1 MTIKQQLIPLRIGKG
16 LLSLVALFVMLLAP
30 QGAWAQDPVSYGL
43 TVAGVE
49 VTSAN
54 ATNITGQNILAGTVT
69 YEDGSHTLTLD
80 HATINGSVVV
90 TGDFDLV
97 VCLVGNST
105 IQGTGET
112 SLTNGI
118 SRGGSAAGKLTFT
131 IAENSSGSLFFPN
144 VTTPIADF
152 ANIEYQNGLEW
163 GCRDEGDQTDYVEG
177 VGTDV
182 VLASIGATYYVTK
195 TKTTMTLSNN
205 GGTVTY
211 RKDDTLGHVLT
222 LSGLTD
228 LNNCISWYSPDDV
241 KIEISGTNNSMSFS
255 SSGTYNSVCFE
266 GKPQSNISFI
276 FTGSTA
282 TLKMYDRSQAKSL
295 EHPWISGFSNASNPT
310 LSDGLK
316 MVEIDEYRY
325 DNNQSLE
332 TYVERYI
339 TTETYGLNVKGTQVH
354 HLDGV
359 LVGHKDNILGLVYNE
374 QSEKWELSTSVTFN
388 SDDNILTLNNAN
400 INYDDG
406 NAIVSSITSPLT
418 VHLTGENFISSGD
431 YLPFVGA
438 IGDNANLVFTTNT
451 TGTPGSLTMTSTHT
465 DFGPTSFFDGFKQ
478 ILYPEEQGLLAAKS
492 VNGNV
497 VISQETG
504 YGLKVAGIVVTEDN
518 ASHILGE
525 NNATVTFTPATAAT
539 DTESAKPATL
549 TLNNA
554 TISGIIETSID
565 LTVDFKGSSTIILP
579 TNKEY
584 PFVGNKSPVL
594 SFTNSG
600 KNSTPLTV
608 NGEFNGG
615 YSKFMTGFATGSVDV
630 DNGCTDNTV
639 WWLQSEITAYM
650 YLKWIQRYDLWI
662 GDTQFTN
669 IDSELSG
676 GKGSFDGDHTLTL
689 NGASLTAPIKSN
701 LDNLIIKLKGNNSIV
716 ETSDSA
722 TLINSYK
729 KTATLSFDVDN
740 ELGGSLTLTNRGDG
754 ASIKNFTSVSLA
766 EGLYI
771 HSNQA
776 GLRYETI
783 NNEKCYV
790 AQQYGESWTMTIN
803 QNASYP
809 IWVYKNS
816 TDGYVQVTESN
827 KANVLGEQTET
838 KSVTYNDGTL
848 TLNGATIN
856 SSSSYAFVMGDDM
869 TALNVVLVG
878 ENTVVGNGF
887 QFTSS
892 SASLTFKTNGTAA
905 GSLTIAEGDFVLAS
919 TGTTINYQNG
929 LVYDATTKT
938 VDAISAPT
946 ISSVLDG
953 LTGERTVE
961 IQGQSQ
967 GTVNYSLTYADS
979 KLSANNVSN
988 QEYSEAFKLLG
999 PATIK
1004 ATVTVNDVVSPEA
1017 TAYYF
1022 GILPNP
1028 LTFVYDGQTA
1038 PTFTATLYPSV
1049 DDVTFTPTGSPD
1061 SFTTFLEGN
1070 VTITGFGRGMASAN
1084 INAPE
1089 TRNFTVLSDTI
1100 GFMMEVVPPTP
1111 TIAFDGTKTYLNTDK
1126 VTISLPE
1133 SLADD
1138 QNAVIVYSWDEECQ
1152 PGNANNYSDASGV
1165 PLNAGTNTLYA
1176 WVRYNGAT
1184 ADDAVY
1190 SERVSQVFTV
1200 KTDIDQFAVK
1210 DMIATDPTY
1219 TGSAI
1224 VPTFTLY
1231 DAKDET
1237 STLSAE
1243 NYDVRI
1249 EKYVDETTGY
1259 SVVTSV
1265 LDAGTYKVYAVG
1277 KGDTYGGEKLI
1288 YEALVVNKAN
1298 IQGLPT
1304 VAADDLV
1311 YDGTEQVLLP
1321 ITVPDGVTVEYFFTS
1336 ITEENYKDG
1345 SYDPNCAGEVSYST
1359 TIPKATNAGYFA
1371 IIYKVDGGNNYN
1383 NIMPSGT
1390 IKVAIYPAEITEL
1403 TIATN
1408 SLTYTGEAQT
1418 VTITSVKAGELVL
1431 TTSDYDVS
1439 YEVVEEQGTRPVD
1452 APVDTG
1458 TYNAV
1463 VTGKG
1468 NFTGTQSAE
1477 FTVLKD
1483 PEFCFYVDETI
1494 SNGETKEYEYGLE
1507 QTLPVLKRWDNGS
1520 LKDPTGFNVT
1530 YTSSDANVA
1539 TIDNTGKITIVGVGL
1554 TEIRASIEATEEYA
1568 ADEAWFTMMV
1578 VPAVPKVS
1586 IPDGAYFTG
1595 QKLSIT
1601 TDAQG
1606 GDLYYSYGY
1615 EEDESKRTPYDGEI
1629 SLPAGEY
1636 QFYPYV
1642 RCGTDNN
1649 PIWSYTEA
1657 TELYVYDEPTI
1668 SKDEGEYEGDIEVEI
1683 TNLPQSNEV
1692 SVTAYYYLG
1701 DDEENAKLYTAGY
1714 KITVRE
1720 STKLNVYLLVEGDS
1734 GKRYKTRVIERQ
1746 YVIKDIPLDV
1756 TAADFHN
1763 HWMTYYHNN
1772 NGNVGLP
1779 ENQNIGAYVAT
1790 TISGNEIVVTQIKSI
1805 PRGEPVLLNDETTT
1819 TTTNVFGQD
1828 VQGNLLLHADE
1839 DVVVDEEQGDYYG
1852 LYNGAFMH
1860 VKGTIPAG
1868 KNYLMVSNAV
1878 VPGGNAPQ
1886 LTIVID
1892 GEATGVNDVR
1902 SKMEDVR
1909 GDIYDL
1915 QGRKVQKPSKKGL
1928 YINNGHKVV
1937 VK

>member
-1 MTIKQQLIPLRIGKG
+1 MRLKQVFIPLRIGKG
-16 LLSLVALFVMLLAP
+16 LLCLLALFTMLLAP
-30 QGAWAQDPVSYGL
+30 QGAWAQTDYGL
-43 TVAGVE
+43 TVAGVT
-49 VTSAN
+49 VTSDN
-54 ATNITGQNILAGTVT
+54 ATNITGQNILAGTVK

-90 TGDFDLV
+90 TGGFDLV
-97 VCLVGNST
+97 VCLVGNNT

-112 SLTNGI
+112 SLANGI
-118 SRGGSAAGKLTFT
+118 SRGGGSAAGKLTFD
-131 IAENSSGSLFFPN
+131 IAKNTSGSLFFPY
-144 VTTPIADF
+144 VTTPIAGF
-152 ANIEYQNGLEW
+152 ANIEYLNGLEW
-163 GCRDEGDQTDYVEG
+163 GCRDEGTTTDYVEG
-177 VGTDV
+177 VGTEV
-182 VLASIGATYYVTK
+182 VLASIGASLYVTK

-282 TLKMYDRSQAKSL
+282 TLKMYDRSQYKSL
-295 EHPWISGFSNASNPT
+295 EHPWISGFRNASNPT

-339 TTETYGLNVKGTQVH
+339 TTETYGLNVQGIQVH

-478 ILYPEEQGLLAAKS
+478 ILYPEEQGSLSAKS
-492 VNGNV
+492 VDGNV

-525 NNATVTFTPATAAT
+525 NNTTVTFTPATAAT
-539 DTESAKPATL
+539 DTEPAKPATL

-579 TNKEY
+579 TDKEY
-584 PFVGNKSPVL
+584 PFVGNNSPVL

-615 YSKFMTGFATGSVDV
+615 YSKFMTGFANGSVDV
-630 DNGCTDNTV
+630 DSECGDNTV
-639 WWLQSEITAYM
+639 WWLQSEISAHM
-650 YLKWIQRYDLWI
+650 YLRWIQRYDLWI
-662 GDTQFTN
+662 GNKQFTN

-701 LDNLIIKLKGNNSIV
+701 LDNLTIKLKGNNSIV

-754 ASIKNFTSVSLA
+754 ATIKNFASVSLA

-771 HSNQA
+771 HSSQP
-776 GLRYETI
+776 GLCYETV
-783 NNEKCYV
+783 NDEKCYV
-790 AQQYGESWTMTIN
+790 AQQSCESWTMIIN
-803 QNASYP
+803 QSVSYP

-816 TDGYVQVTESN
+816 TDGYIQITETN
-827 KANVLGEQTET
+827 QANVLGEQTET
-838 KSVTYNDGTL
+838 KSVTYNNGTL

-856 SSSSYAFVMGDDM
+856 SGSSYAFVMGDNM

-878 ENTVVGNGF
+878 ENTVSGNGF

-892 SASLTFKTNGTAA
+892 SASLTFKTNGTDA
-905 GSLTIAEGDFVLAS
+905 GSFAIVNAQDTNYSFAT
-919 TGTTINYQNG
+919 TGTTITCENG
-929 LVYDATTKT
+929 LVYDAGTKT
-938 VDAISAPT
+938 VGALSAPT
-946 ISSVLDG
+946 FLSNWNG
-953 LTGERTVE
+953 TTGKRMVE

-967 GTVNYSLTYADS
+967 GTVKYSLTYADS

-1049 DDVTFTPTGSPD
+1049 DGVTFTPSGSPGD
-1061 SFTTFLEGN
+1061 FVTLSDGN
-1070 VTITGFGRGMASAN
+1070 MTITGFGSGKASAL

-1089 TRNFTVLSDTI
+1089 TRNFTILTDTI
-1100 GFMMEVVPPTP
+1100 GFMMEVVPPAP
-1111 TIAFDGTKTYLNTDK
+1111 TISSTATLEGDEITITAADGLTDPQ
-1126 VTISLPE
+1126 IY
-1133 SLADD
+1133 
-1138 QNAVIVYSWDEECQ
+1138 YSWDSNDNV
-1152 PGNANNYSDASGV
+1152 GTLYNAQTSTPTAKNG
-1165 PLNAGTNTLYA
+1165 TLYA
-1176 WVRYNGAT
+1176 WVKMNDCTSSKAEQTFSVKKNIANAYVQMNDFYSDYVTSYTGAPITPEFVVKESESDDAPTIASTNYDVTYKYKSKTDEVYSDADEIMNVGDYKIVITGKGEAYGGSQEIEFQVEKASVTEYAQWASPAAKEDLTYTGEEQELVTAGTVPTGVTIKYYVAESAEADPYQEDGGWSEVIPKRQEIDTYYIFCKADESENYEAWPAEGEKVYLTVSIERGTATLTATNQISEYTGEPIEYSMDHVTVNPSTISKKNVGIDYYMPNSDSPLEVAPTQVGTYIVRFYLEDANYSLGEEEYTATLTITPKNIT
-1184 ADDAVY
+1184 ADMVTLSEESYTYDGSTHTPTVGVGYTVGQTTKTLTGADYDISYQLYGTTTNVENPTDADTYNVVVTGKGNY
-1190 SERVSQVFTV
+1190 SGTATKSFAINPASIEDYTVSV
-1200 KTDIDQFAVK
+1200 D
-1210 DMIATDPTY
+1210 ATQTYTY

-1224 VPTFTLY
+1224 RPSVTVNTPTGGLF
-1231 DAKDET
+1231 DAT
-1237 STLSAE
+1237 NYTVSYE
-1243 NYDVRI
+1243 NN
-1249 EKYVDETTGY
+1249 
-1259 SVVTSV
+1259 
-1265 LDAGTYKVYAVG
+1265 
-1277 KGDTYGGEKLI
+1277 
-1288 YEALVVNKAN
+1288 VNAAN
-1298 IQGLPT
+1298 ENATNKPT
-1304 VAADDLV
+1304 VIVTGIGNYTGTTTASYTIGQADLADV
-1311 YDGTEQVLLP
+1311 
-1321 ITVPDGVTVEYFFTS
+1321 
-1336 ITEENYKDG
+1336 
-1345 SYDPNCAGEVSYST
+1345 
-1359 TIPKATNAGYFA
+1359 
-1371 IIYKVDGGNNYN
+1371 
-1383 NIMPSGT
+1383 
-1390 IKVAIYPAEITEL
+1390 
-1403 TIATN
+1403 TIATIAN
-1408 SLTYTGEAQT
+1408 QVYTGSAIEPAVSVTLNSVAIDASEYTVGYSNNTAAGEAT
-1418 VTITSVKAGELVL
+1418 VTLTSNGKNFTTEHTKSTTFTILNRTLAVSDVTFNKHWSTFYSANETLELPTGVGAFVITSI
-1431 TTSDYDVS
+1431 
-1439 YEVVEEQGTRPVD
+1439 
-1452 APVDTG
+1452 
-1458 TYNAV
+1458 N
-1463 VTGKG
+1463 
-1468 NFTGTQSAE
+1468 
-1477 FTVLKD
+1477 
-1483 PEFCFYVDETI
+1483 
-1494 SNGETKEYEYGLE
+1494 
-1507 QTLPVLKRWDNGS
+1507 QT
-1520 LKDPTGFNVT
+1520 
-1530 YTSSDANVA
+1530 A
-1539 TIDNTGKITIVGVGL
+1539 
-1554 TEIRASIEATEEYA
+1554 
-1568 ADEAWFTMMV
+1568 
-1578 VPAVPKVS
+1578 
-1586 IPDGAYFTG
+1586 
-1595 QKLSIT
+1595 
-1601 TDAQG
+1601 
-1606 GDLYYSYGY
+1606 
-1615 EEDESKRTPYDGEI
+1615 
-1629 SLPAGEY
+1629 
-1636 QFYPYV
+1636 
-1642 RCGTDNN
+1642 
-1649 PIWSYTEA
+1649 TEA
-1657 TELYVYDEPTI
+1657 TAMQI
-1668 SKDEGEYEGDIEVEI
+1668 SNI
-1683 TNLPQSNEV
+1683 P
-1692 SVTAYYYLG
+1692 
-1701 DDEENAKLYTAGY
+1701 AG
-1714 KITVRE
+1714 
-1720 STKLNVYLLVEGDS
+1720 
-1734 GKRYKTRVIERQ
+1734 
-1746 YVIKDIPLDV
+1746 
-1756 TAADFHN
+1756 
-1763 HWMTYYHNN
+1763 
-1772 NGNVGLP
+1772 
-1779 ENQNIGAYVAT
+1779 
-1790 TISGNEIVVTQIKSI
+1790 VV
-1805 PRGEPVLLNDETTT
+1805 VLLNDETNEPSTA
-1819 TTTNVFGQD
+1819 VFGTD
-1828 VQGNLLLHADE
+1828 VKGNYLQHAT
-1839 DVVVDEEQGDYYG
+1839 VNTVVDAEEGDFYG
-1852 LYNGAFMH
+1852 LYNGAFMRITD
-1860 VKGTIPAG
+1860 KSMIPAG
-1868 KNYLMVSNAV
+1868 RNYLLNPFGMTNG
-1878 VPGGNAPQ
+1878 PEAPQ
-1886 LTIVID
+1886 LTIVIEGD
-1892 GEATGVNDVR
+1892 VTGVNEVR

-1909 GDIYDL
+1909 GDFYDM

-1928 YINNGHKVV
+1928 YISNGRKVV

>member
-1 MTIKQQLIPLRIGKG
+1 MTIKQQLIPLRIGKS

-30 QGAWAQDPVSYGL
+30 QRAWAQTDYGL
-43 TVAGVE
+43 TVAGVA

-54 ATNITGQNILAGTVT
+54 AASITGDEITA
-69 YEDGSHTLTLD
+69 
-80 HATINGSVVV
+80 GSVS
-90 TGDFDLV
+90 FD
-97 VCLVGNST
+97 
-105 IQGTGET
+105 
-112 SLTNGI
+112 
-118 SRGGSAAGKLTFT
+118 A
-131 IAENSSGSLFFPN
+131 
-144 VTTPIADF
+144 
-152 ANIEYQNGLEW
+152 
-163 GCRDEGDQTDYVEG
+163 
-177 VGTDV
+177 
-182 VLASIGATYYVTK
+182 
-195 TKTTMTLSNN
+195 
-205 GGTVTY
+205 
-211 RKDDTLGHVLT
+211 
-222 LSGLTD
+222 
-228 LNNCISWYSPDDV
+228 
-241 KIEISGTNNSMSFS
+241 
-255 SSGTYNSVCFE
+255 
-266 GKPQSNISFI
+266 
-276 FTGSTA
+276 
-282 TLKMYDRSQAKSL
+282 
-295 EHPWISGFSNASNPT
+295 
-310 LSDGLK
+310 
-316 MVEIDEYRY
+316 
-325 DNNQSLE
+325 
-332 TYVERYI
+332 
-339 TTETYGLNVKGTQVH
+339 
-354 HLDGV
+354 
-359 LVGHKDNILGLVYNE
+359 
-374 QSEKWELSTSVTFN
+374 
-388 SDDNILTLNNAN
+388 
-400 INYDDG
+400 
-406 NAIVSSITSPLT
+406 
-418 VHLTGENFISSGD
+418 
-431 YLPFVGA
+431 
-438 IGDNANLVFTTNT
+438 TTN
-451 TGTPGSLTMTSTHT
+451 
-465 DFGPTSFFDGFKQ
+465 
-478 ILYPEEQGLLAAKS
+478 
-492 VNGNV
+492 
-497 VISQETG
+497 
-504 YGLKVAGIVVTEDN
+504 
-518 ASHILGE
+518 
-525 NNATVTFTPATAAT
+525 
-539 DTESAKPATL
+539 TL
-549 TLNNA
+549 TLNAVEFKGLVEWANEA
-554 TISGIIETSID
+554 N
-565 LTVDFKGSSTIILP
+565 LTVEFKGSSTIDLDWGGP
-579 TNKEY
+579 LFKTANENTAAKLL
-584 PFVGNKSPVL
+584 FVNTG
-594 SFTNSG
+594 G
-600 KNSTPLTV
+600 AACPLTITSYSSIMSQWANGSV
-608 NGEFNGG
+608 VVGTSANGESDWWLN
-615 YSKFMTGFATGSVDV
+615 
-630 DNGCTDNTV
+630 DNTGTSYEAKLMWNPKYDISV
-639 WWLQSEITAYM
+639 GGTVVSLANKDNITND
-650 YLKWIQRYDLWI
+650 II
-662 GDTQFTN
+662 T
-669 IDSELSG
+669 SG
-676 GKGSFDGDHTLTL
+676 TVSFDPSTNTLTL
-689 NGASLTAPIKSN
+689 NGANLVEGSINYSGTEDLMIAIDGDSKLFSIKYVNDEVNDIPELTITKASGATDCSLALNSNGDGSVISGFSALNYGTFNTISSAPISYGKIDPAEN
-701 LDNLIIKLKGNNSIV
+701 YVCLFDAVTNV
-716 ETSDSA
+716 WMSDV
-722 TLINSYK
+722 TFT
-729 KTATLSFDVDN
+729 TAT
-740 ELGGSLTLTNRGDG
+740 T
-754 ASIKNFTSVSLA
+754 
-766 EGLYI
+766 
-771 HSNQA
+771 
-776 GLRYETI
+776 
-783 NNEKCYV
+783 
-790 AQQYGESWTMTIN
+790 
-803 QNASYP
+803 YP
-809 IWVYKNS
+809 IWVYKNGE
-816 TDGYVQVTESN
+816 TTGTYVQITAENST
-827 KANVLGEQTET
+827 NVLDEQTDT

-856 SSSSYAFVMGDDM
+856 SGSSYAFVMGDNM

-878 ENTVVGNGF
+878 ENTVAGNGF

-1100 GFMMEVVPPTP
+1100 GFMMEVVPPAP
-1111 TIAFDGTKTYLNTDK
+1111 TIAFDETKTYLNSDK
-1126 VTISLPE
+1126 VTISLPT
-1133 SLADD
+1133 SLTGN
-1138 QNAVIVYSWDEECQ
+1138 QNATIKYSWDESCE
-1152 PGNANNYSDASGV
+1152 PGNGNNYTDDGV
-1165 PLNAGTNTLYA
+1165 TLNAGTNTLYA

-1210 DMIATDPTY
+1210 DMIATDSTY

-1224 VPTFTLY
+1224 EPTFTLY
-1231 DAKDET
+1231 DAKEPT
-1237 STLSAE
+1237 NTLSAD

-1249 EKYVDETTGY
+1249 EKFVDETTGY

-1288 YEALVVNKAN
+1288 YEELVVNKAN

-1321 ITVPDGVTVEYFFTS
+1321 ITVPDGVTVEYFFAS
-1336 ITEENYKDG
+1336 ITEEDYKG
-1345 SYDPNCAGEVSYST
+1345 SYDPNCAGEVTYST
-1359 TIPKATNAGYFA
+1359 NIPKATNAGYFA
-1371 IIYKVDGGNNYN
+1371 IIYKVNGGNNYN
-1383 NIMPSGT
+1383 NILPSGT
-1390 IKVAIYPAEITEL
+1390 IKVAILPAAITEL

-1439 YEVVEEQGTRPVD
+1439 YEVVEEQGASPVD
-1452 APVDTG
+1452 APVETG

-1468 NFTGTQSAE
+1468 NFTGTQSAK

-1483 PEFCFYVDETI
+1483 PEFCFYVGETI
-1494 SNGETKEYEYGLE
+1494 SNGETKSYVYGE
-1507 QTLPVLKRWDNGS
+1507 EETLPVLKRWDNGY
-1520 LKDPTGFNVT
+1520 LDPTGFTIT

-1554 TEIRASIEATEEYA
+1554 TEIRASVEATEEYA
-1568 ADEAWFTMMV
+1568 ADEAWFTMKV
-1578 VPAVPKVS
+1578 VPAVPQVS

-1606 GDLYYSYGY
+1606 GDLYYSYDY
-1615 EEDESKRTPYDGEI
+1615 EEDESKRTPYVGEI
-1629 SLPAGEY
+1629 SLPKGEY
-1636 QFYPYV
+1636 EFYPYT
-1642 RCGTDNN
+1642 RCGTVDN
-1649 PIWSYTEA
+1649 PIWSYTFA

-1668 SKDEGEYEGDIEVEI
+1668 SKDAGEYEGDIEVEI
-1683 TNLPQSNEV
+1683 TNLPNPPHRDNV

-1701 DDEENAKLYTAGY
+1701 DDDYNDENDIPYTAGD

-1734 GKRYKTRVIERQ
+1734 NKYKTKVIERQ
-1746 YVIKDIPLDV
+1746 YKIKDIPLDV
-1756 TAADFHN
+1756 TANDFHN
-1763 HWMTYYHNN
+1763 HWMTYYHNE

-1790 TISGNEIVVTQIKSI
+1790 SISGNEIVVTQIKSI

-1819 TTTNVFGQD
+1819 TTDNVFGQD
-1828 VQGNLLLHADE
+1828 VQGNLLVHATD
-1839 DVVVDEEQGDYYG
+1839 DVDVAEKAGKGDFYG
-1852 LYNGAFMH
+1852 LYNGTFMR
-1860 VKGTIPAG
+1860 VTGTILAG
-1868 KNYLMVSNAV
+1868 KNYLMVPNAV
-1878 VPGGNAPQ
+1878 VPSGYAPQ